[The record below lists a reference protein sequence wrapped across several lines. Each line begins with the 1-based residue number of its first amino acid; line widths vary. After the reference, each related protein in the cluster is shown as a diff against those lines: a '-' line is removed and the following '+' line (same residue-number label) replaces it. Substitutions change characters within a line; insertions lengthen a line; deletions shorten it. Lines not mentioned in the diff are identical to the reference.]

1 MKRDPVTFTWLPGFT
16 SAHPHLRKIRFHD
29 ESNFYFRRKLT
40 IPFIVHFDDQV
51 RRERHLDDA
60 FDLAWLVILSR
71 HGSTTQLFEQWHV
84 TGLKIID
91 RNSLPG
97 RILSI
102 IKSTCPRNCVL
113 SLQLMGRF
121 YYYAPK
127 FPITPKGW
135 PASFISTPPLRL
147 WTKLLAKVIDQS
159 RKKIPAVMAE
169 AGMLW
174 YTSRIARAISSVEAF
189 SIYEE
194 GYDNYN
200 DWWTTSGWFIVQI
213 APRTGRT
220 GVTGKLVDAYTFHEF
235 DLHQMLYSFVNKM
248 SRAER

>member
-29 ESNFYFRRKLT
+29 ESNFYFRRNLT

-84 TGLKIID
+84 T
-91 RNSLPG
+91 
-97 RILSI
+97 
-102 IKSTCPRNCVL
+102 
-113 SLQLMGRF
+113 GRF

-174 YTSRIARAISSVEAF
+174 YTSRIARTISSVEAF

-220 GVTGKLVDAYTFHEF
+220 GVTGKLVDAVHLRLLGNAFLSKFIQTSVY
-235 DLHQMLYSFVNKM
+235 LS
-248 SRAER
+248 